1 MNIVCR
7 KTKCKYNNNLACQSE
22 KIFIDRELNCEQYE
36 PIEKGSLQDIS
47 KNMMETAPKIAP
59 FRHNKDIHIKCQ
71 ANCVFNKDC
80 HCVANGIF
88 INGQTPKANEKIENL
103 TKNDEASFKDK
114 AKNKHKQNKF
124 LSENKSISEC
134 SSNCDCDCQSLNEY
148 DCENDCNYKNKCDC
162 DCKSICDCGCD
173 YEKTNN
179 CDCGNESG
187 KAKCFTFANK

>member
-47 KNMMETAPKIAP
+47 KNMLETAPEIAP

-80 HCVANGIF
+80 HCIANGIF
-88 INGQTPKANEKIENL
+88 VNGQTPKANEKVENL
-103 TKNDEASFKDK
+103 TNNDEASFKYK

-124 LSENKSISEC
+124 LSGKEHKK
-134 SSNCDCDCQSLNEY
+134 LNETLSNS
-148 DCENDCNYKNKCDC
+148 D
-162 DCKSICDCGCD
+162 CDCGCGCENGCD
-173 YEKTNN
+173 CESETKNAYDCCCDCEKKTN
-179 CDCGNESG
+179 CDCNNEHG
-187 KAKCFTFANK
+187 KAKCFTFASK

>member
-47 KNMMETAPKIAP
+47 KNMMETAPEIAP

-103 TKNDEASFKDK
+103 TKNDKKEKSFKDK

-124 LSENKSISEC
+124 LSENKNTSEC
-134 SSNCDCDCQSLNEY
+134 TTNCECDCQSLN
-148 DCENDCNYKNKCDC
+148 D
-162 DCKSICDCGCD
+162 CDCGCD
-173 YEKTNN
+173 CEKTIN

>member
-36 PIEKGSLQDIS
+36 PIEKDSLQDIS
-47 KNMMETAPKIAP
+47 KNMMETAPEIAP

-88 INGQTPKANEKIENL
+88 VNGQTPKANEKIENL
-103 TKNDEASFKDK
+103 TKNDEVSFKDK
-114 AKNKHKQNKF
+114 AKNKHKQNKL
-124 LSENKSISEC
+124 LSANKGTSEC
-134 SSNCDCDCQSLNEY
+134 SSNCDCE
-148 DCENDCNYKNKCDC
+148 NKCDC
-162 DCKSICDCGCD
+162 DCESENACDCGCD
-173 YEKTNN
+173 CEKANN